1 MSIGERLKQARKKN
15 GLSQDELAKS
25 IGVSRGV
32 ITNVEYNKVEEPQPI
47 VIDTICQTLKINK
60 KWLMEGV
67 GEMENK
73 SDLSKSAKILAE
85 LYDVAKGLSEE
96 EQLYLLDS
104 TKALK
109 ARLSGKSDDGQ

>member
-1 MSIGERLKQARKKN
+1 MSIGERLKHARKKR

-32 ITNVEYNKVEEPQPI
+32 ITNIEYNKVGEPQSI
-47 VIDTICQTLKINK
+47 IIETVCQSLKINK
-60 KWLMEGV
+60 EWLVSGT
-67 GEMENK
+67 GEMDDMSEV
-73 SDLSKSAKILAE
+73 SKSAKILAE

-96 EQLYLLDS
+96 EQLYLLDA

-109 ARLSGKSDDGQ
+109 ARLGGKPDER